1 VRALW
6 RSILVHIHFQYIA
19 IVIDR
24 GWIASDD
31 AEVSKAND
39 RKNVIPQEWSYD
51 QVGNITQ
58 IVEASSTNA
67 GKTITYTY
75 DDLHRL
81 LTSSITGAANGD
93 NTGRTYT
100 YSAIGNI
107 LTASDQGTYLY
118 EGTNYANPHAV
129 TKVGSAVY
137 AYDNNGNLTSDS
149 TWTHTWNYANQ
160 LTQSTGG
167 STVTYQYDHTGQ
179 RTKYYDGVSGY
190 ARHYP
195 NKLYNIKQT
204 TATKHIYAGSQLIAT
219 VEGSTLQYLHTDHLT
234 GSNVATNSS
243 GGMVQLLDY
252 YPYGSMRIDWKS
264 GSFDEQR
271 KFTGHE
277 FDRDTSLT
285 YANARYYKQNI
296 GRFLSQDPV
305 FLSIG
310 DEQAIQQGTNMRM
323 REYLSNPQYLNSYSY
338 VTNNPLK
345 YVDKGGEFLDTFID
359 IGFIAYD
366 LYKLG
371 GAIAHGGDVKGEML
385 SLGLDI
391 GGAAIPFATGLGAAA
406 RVTRV
411 ADKASDA
418 AKAVDRAMNFKSF
431 TSGHF
436 RGNLIELT
444 GKNPGSGFDAHHM
457 LPQTENFRGF
467 FERAGIN
474 VHDPKYGSWWQK
486 GPDGTHQKL
495 SNEYNARW
503 EKFISKNPNASQEQI
518 HNFANETAE
527 KYRIDFK
534 IE

>member
-1 VRALW
+1 MVEGPNTPPPPPPPP
-6 RSILVHIHFQYIA
+6 YPT
-19 IVIDR
+19 VIQD
-24 GWIASDD
+24 I
-31 AEVSKAND
+31 
-39 RKNVIPQEWSYD
+39 SYTYD
-51 QVGNITQ
+51 SVGNITQ
-58 IVEASSTNA
+58 TTDNSLTDTA
-67 GKTITYTY
+67 KTMTYGY
-75 DDLHRL
+75 DDLHRI
-81 LTSSITGAANGD
+81 TSAVATNATSTSPGNF
-93 NTGRTYT
+93 TQT
-100 YSAIGNI
+100 YSYDAIGNI
-107 LTASDQGTYLY
+107 TNKSDVGAYLY
-118 EGTNYANPHAV
+118 QGTNYANPHAATSVGGV
-129 TKVGSAVY
+129 TY
-137 AYDNNGNLTSDS
+137 AYDNNGNLAADS
-149 TWTHTWNYANQ
+149 IWTHAWNYNNQ

-167 STVTYQYDHTGQ
+167 STVTYAYDHTGQ
-179 RTKYYDGVSGY
+179 RVKLVSGGTTTRY
-190 ARHYP
+190 A
-195 NKLYNIKQT
+195 NKLYNSDGTKNV
-204 TATKHIYAGSQLIAT
+204 KHIYAGSQLVAT
-219 VEGSTLQYLHTDHLT
+219 LENTTLQYIHTDHLT
-234 GSNVATNSS
+234 GSNAASDPQ
-243 GGMVQLLDY
+243 GGMVQLIDY
-252 YPYGSMRIDWKS
+252 FPYGNMRIDWKY

-277 FDRDTSLT
+277 FDRATSLT

-310 DEQAIQQGTNMRM
+310 DEQAIQRGTNMRM

-345 YVDKGGEFLDTFID
+345 YVDRGGEFLDTIID

-406 RVTRV
+406 RVARV
-411 ADKASDA
+411 ADKAGDA
-418 AKAVDRAMNFKSF
+418 AKAVDRTMNLKSF

-436 RGNLIELT
+436 RDNLIELT

-457 LPQTENFRGF
+457 LPQADQFKGF

-474 VHDPKYGSWWQK
+474 VHDPKYGTWWQK

-495 SNEYNARW
+495 SKEYNTGW
-503 EKFISKNPNASQEQI
+503 EMFTKENPNATQEQI
-518 HNFANETAE
+518 HQFANRQA
-527 KYRIDFK
+527 KDYGIDFK